1 MSEGGEAFELWKTP
15 QAAVYVKVY
24 IFNVTNHEDFL
35 AGIDEKLR
43 FQEVGP
49 YVYRYELSNKFVL

>member
-1 MSEGGEAFELWKTP
+1 MWKTP
-15 QAAVYVKVY
+15 EAHVYLKVY
-24 IFNVTNHEDFL
+24 IFNVTNRDDFL

-49 YVYRYELSNKFVL
+49 YVYRCVLNVTFINV